1 MKTRKPKS
9 RIIAACIAGAAMTVT
24 MIVPTA
30 PASAQFGGVVFDPSN
45 YAQNVLTAARTLQQ
59 INNQIQSLQNEA
71 SMLTNMAKHL
81 QRLDFSS
88 LTQITRSM
96 QKIGTLMNQAQGI
109 AFDMASTDEAL
120 RQQFPAVFDTA
131 LSTDAMIEQA
141 RARLAASMQGYRQTM
156 RVQSQVV
163 ENIEA
168 DAGLLSELVSQS
180 QSATGS
186 LQVSQA
192 TNQLIALS
200 TKQQLQIQQMMAAQY
215 RADALERARQQQAME
230 AAREQTKRF
239 IGSAQIY
246 TRN

>member
-1 MKTRKPKS
+1 MKS
-9 RIIAACIAGAAMTVT
+9 RILAAALAATAITGAA
-24 MIVPTA
+24 IVPIT
-30 PASAQFGGVVFDPSN
+30 PANAQFGGVVFDPKN
-45 YAQNVLTAARTLQQ
+45 YAQNLLTAARTLQQ
-59 INNQIQSLQNEA
+59 INNQIQALQNQA

-96 QKIGTLMNQAQGI
+96 QRIDTLMSQAEGI
-109 AFDMASTDEAL
+109 AFDIASTDDAL
-120 RQQFPAVFDTA
+120 RRQFPFVFDSA
-131 LSTDAMIEQA
+131 LSTDQIVAQA
-141 RARLAASMQGYRQTM
+141 RERMQASMQGYRQTM
-156 RVQSQVV
+156 RVQAQVV
-163 ENIEA
+163 ENVQA

-215 RADALERARQQQAME
+215 RADALERARQQQALE
-230 AAREQTKRF
+230 AARERTRRF
-239 IGSAQIY
+239 IGPRDIY
-246 TRN
+246 TRD

>member
-1 MKTRKPKS
+1 MKSP
-9 RIIAACIAGAAMTVT
+9 IFAAALTATALTGAVIMPVT
-24 MIVPTA
+24 
-30 PASAQFGGVVFDPSN
+30 PAHAQFGGVVFDPSN

-88 LTQITRSM
+88 LTQLTRSM
-96 QKIGTLMNQAQGI
+96 QRIDTLMNQAEGI
-109 AFDMASTDEAL
+109 AFDLTSTEAAL
-120 RQQFPAVFDTA
+120 REQFPDVFDTA
-131 LSTDAMIEQA
+131 MTSDQM
-141 RARLAASMQGYRQTM
+141 LAAAQAQWQAAKQGYRQTM
-156 RVQSQVV
+156 RVQAQVV
-163 ENIEA
+163 ENVQA
-168 DAGLLSELVSQS
+168 DSGLLAELVSQS
-180 QSATGS
+180 QSASGS

-215 RADALERARQQQAME
+215 RADAIERARQQQAMD

-239 IGSAQIY
+239 IGTATAY
-246 TRN
+246 TRP

>member
-1 MKTRKPKS
+1 MRFRPF
-9 RIIAACIAGAAMTVT
+9 AAFLAVTSMVTTV
-24 MIVPTA
+24 MIVPVA
-30 PASAQFGGVVFDPSN
+30 PAHAIVVFDPSN

-59 INNQIQSLQNEA
+59 INNQIQALQNQA
-71 SMLTNMAKHL
+71 SMLTDMAKHL

-96 QKIGTLMNQAQGI
+96 QRIGTLMNQAEGI
-109 AFDMASTDEAL
+109 AFDLASTDEAL

-131 LSTDAMIEQA
+131 LSTNEIVTQA
-141 RARLAASMQGYRQTM
+141 RARFQASMQGYRQTM
-156 RVQSQVV
+156 RVQAQVV
-163 ENIEA
+163 ENVGA
-168 DAGLLSELVSQS
+168 DAELLGELVTQS

-186 LQVSQA
+186 LQAAQA

-200 TKQQLQIQQMMAAQY
+200 TKQQFQIQQMMAAQY

-230 AAREQTKRF
+230 AARERTKRF

>member
-1 MKTRKPKS
+1 MRFRPFS
-9 RIIAACIAGAAMTVT
+9 AFLAATSVVAAAV
-24 MIVPTA
+24 VPA
-30 PASAQFGGVVFDPSN
+30 VPAHAITVFDPSN

-59 INNQIQSLQNEA
+59 INNQIQALQNQA

-96 QKIGTLMNQAQGI
+96 QRIGTLMNQAEGI
-109 AFDMASTDEAL
+109 AFDLASTDEAL

-131 LSTDAMIEQA
+131 LSTNEIVAQA
-141 RARLAASMQGYRQTM
+141 RARFQGSMQGYRQTM
-156 RVQSQVV
+156 RVQAQVV
-163 ENIEA
+163 ENIGA
-168 DAGLLSELVSQS
+168 DAALLSELIVQS
-180 QSATGS
+180 QSASGS
-186 LQVSQA
+186 LQAAQA

-200 TKQQLQIQQMMAAQY
+200 TKQQFQIQQMMAAQY

-230 AAREQTKRF
+230 AARERTKRF

>member
-1 MKTRKPKS
+1 MTRRFARS
-9 RIIAACIAGAAMTVT
+9 RAVFLAATMLAAPIAL
-24 MIVPTA
+24 A
-30 PASAQFGGVVFDPSN
+30 PVLTTPAHAWRIVFDPSN

-59 INNQIQSLQNEA
+59 INNQIQALQNQA
-71 SMLTNMAKHL
+71 SMLTNMGKHL

-96 QKIGTLMNQAQGI
+96 QRIGTLMNQAEGI
-109 AFDMASTDEAL
+109 AFDLASTDEAL
-120 RQQFPAVFDTA
+120 RQQFPAVFDTT
-131 LSTDAMIEQA
+131 LSTNQIVAQA
-141 RARLAASMQGYRQTM
+141 RARFQASMQGYRQTM
-156 RVQSQVV
+156 RVQAQVV
-163 ENIEA
+163 ENIGA
-168 DAGLLSELVSQS
+168 DAELLGELVTQS

-186 LQVSQA
+186 LQAAQA

-200 TKQQLQIQQMMAAQY
+200 TKQQFQIQQMMATQY

-230 AAREQTKRF
+230 AARERTKRF

>member
-1 MKTRKPKS
+1 MVT
-9 RIIAACIAGAAMTVT
+9 TV
-24 MIVPTA
+24 MIVPVA
-30 PASAQFGGVVFDPSN
+30 PAHAIVVFDPSN

-59 INNQIQSLQNEA
+59 INNQIQALQNQA
-71 SMLTNMAKHL
+71 SMLTDMAKHL

-96 QKIGTLMNQAQGI
+96 QRIGTLMNQAEGI
-109 AFDMASTDEAL
+109 AFDLASTDEAL

-131 LSTDAMIEQA
+131 LSTNEIVTQA
-141 RARLAASMQGYRQTM
+141 RARFQASMQGYRQTM
-156 RVQSQVV
+156 RVQAQVV
-163 ENIEA
+163 ENVGA
-168 DAGLLSELVSQS
+168 DAELLGELVTQS

-186 LQVSQA
+186 LQAAQA

-200 TKQQLQIQQMMAAQY
+200 TKQQFQIQQMMAAQY

-230 AAREQTKRF
+230 AARERTKRF

>member
-1 MKTRKPKS
+1 MTTR
-9 RIIAACIAGAAMTVT
+9 ILAASLAATAMIGAA
-24 MIVPTA
+24 IVPVA
-30 PASAQFGGVVFDPSN
+30 PAHAIMVFDPSN

-59 INNQIQSLQNEA
+59 INNEIRSLQNEA

-81 QRLDFSS
+81 QRFDFSS

-96 QKIGTLMNQAQGI
+96 QRIGTLMNQAQGI
-109 AFDMASTDEAL
+109 AFDLASTDDAL
-120 RQQFPAVFDTA
+120 RQQFPALFDTA
-131 LSTDAMIEQA
+131 LSNSQIITQA
-141 RARLAASMQGYRQTM
+141 RARFQASMQGYRQAM
-156 RVQSQVV
+156 RVQAQVV

-168 DAGLLSELVSQS
+168 DAGLLLELVSQS

-186 LQVSQA
+186 LQVGQA

-215 RADALERARQQQAME
+215 RADALERARQQQGLE

-239 IGSAQIY
+239 IGSARIY

>member
-1 MKTRKPKS
+1 MRFRPFS
-9 RIIAACIAGAAMTVT
+9 AFLAATSVVAAAV
-24 MIVPTA
+24 VPA
-30 PASAQFGGVVFDPSN
+30 VPAHAITVFDPSN

-59 INNQIQSLQNEA
+59 INNQIQALQNQA

-96 QKIGTLMNQAQGI
+96 QRIGTLMNQAEGI
-109 AFDMASTDEAL
+109 AFDLASTDEAL

-131 LSTDAMIEQA
+131 LSTNEIVAQA
-141 RARLAASMQGYRQTM
+141 RARFQGSMQGYRQTM
-156 RVQSQVV
+156 RVQAQVV
-163 ENIEA
+163 ENIGA
-168 DAGLLSELVSQS
+168 DAALLSELIVQS

-186 LQVSQA
+186 LQAAQA

-200 TKQQLQIQQMMAAQY
+200 TKQQFQIQQMTAAQY
-215 RADALERARQQQAME
+215 RADAFERARQQQAME
-230 AAREQTKRF
+230 AARERTKRF

>member
-1 MKTRKPKS
+1 MKPH
-9 RIIAACIAGAAMTVT
+9 ILAAMLAATALVGT
-24 MIVPTA
+24 AIVPMTTA
-30 PASAQFGGVVFDPSN
+30 HAITVFDPSN

-59 INNQIQSLQNEA
+59 INNQIQALQNQA

-88 LTQITRSM
+88 LSQITRSM
-96 QKIGTLMNQAQGI
+96 QRIDTLMMQAEGI
-109 AFDMASTDEAL
+109 AFDLESTDSAL
-120 RQQFPAVFDTA
+120 RTQFPAEFDTA
-131 LSTDAMIEQA
+131 LSTSELVAQA
-141 RARLAASMQGYRQTM
+141 RSRLQASMKAYRQTL
-156 RVQSQVV
+156 RVQAQVA
-163 ENIEA
+163 ENVQA
-168 DAGLLSELVSQS
+168 DADLLTELVSQS

-215 RADALERARQQQAME
+215 RADAIEHARQQQDME
-230 AAREQTKRF
+230 AAHERTRRF
-239 IGSAQIY
+239 IGSSHIY

>member
-1 MKTRKPKS
+1 MRFRPF
-9 RIIAACIAGAAMTVT
+9 AAFLAVTSMVTTAMVVPVT
-24 MIVPTA
+24 
-30 PASAQFGGVVFDPSN
+30 PAHAIVVFDPSN

-59 INNQIQSLQNEA
+59 INNQIQALQNQA
-71 SMLTNMAKHL
+71 SMLTNMGKHL

-96 QKIGTLMNQAQGI
+96 QRIGTLMNQAEGI
-109 AFDMASTDEAL
+109 AFDLASTDEAL
-120 RQQFPAVFDTA
+120 RQQFPAVFDTT
-131 LSTDAMIEQA
+131 LSTNQIVAQA
-141 RARLAASMQGYRQTM
+141 RARFQASMQGYRQTM
-156 RVQSQVV
+156 RVQAQVV
-163 ENIEA
+163 ENIGA
-168 DAGLLSELVSQS
+168 DAELLGELVTQS

-186 LQVSQA
+186 LQAAQA

-200 TKQQLQIQQMMAAQY
+200 TKQQFQIQQMMATQY

-230 AAREQTKRF
+230 AARERTKRF

>member
-1 MKTRKPKS
+1 MKPH
-9 RIIAACIAGAAMTVT
+9 ILAAMLAATALVGT
-24 MIVPTA
+24 AIVPMTTA
-30 PASAQFGGVVFDPSN
+30 HAITVFDPSN

-59 INNQIQSLQNEA
+59 INNQILALQNQA

-88 LTQITRSM
+88 LSQITRSM
-96 QKIGTLMNQAQGI
+96 QRIDTLMMQAEGI
-109 AFDMASTDEAL
+109 AFDLESTDSAL
-120 RQQFPAVFDTA
+120 RTQFSAEFDTA
-131 LSTDAMIEQA
+131 LSTSEIIAQA
-141 RARLAASMQGYRQTM
+141 RGRLQASMKAYRQTL
-156 RVQSQVV
+156 RVQAQVA
-163 ENIEA
+163 ENVQA
-168 DAGLLSELVSQS
+168 DADLLTELVSQS

-215 RADALERARQQQAME
+215 RADAIEHARQQQDIE
-230 AAREQTKRF
+230 AAHERTRRF
-239 IGSAQIY
+239 IGSSDIY